1 MFPEVR
7 ANDCVVA
14 LPCDRPKGGSSIGKK
29 CRLVMWWGHR
39 LSAAKADPRDHRRP
53 EKCSLISRLGLFHSN
68 RKWDPPTLL
77 GPLPRTARWR
87 DLDENNIQPVE
98 IEGVS
103 EEVQR
108 VGWRALITC
117 ARPRGRVGP
126 ENT

>member
-1 MFPEVR
+1 MFFDF
-7 ANDCVVA
+7 AFGA
-14 LPCDRPKGGSSIGKK
+14 I
-29 CRLVMWWGHR
+29 
-39 LSAAKADPRDHRRP
+39 
-53 EKCSLISRLGLFHSN
+53 SLESKVG
-68 RKWDPPTLL
+68 PTLL
-77 GPLPRTARWR
+77 GPLPTSARWR
-87 DLDENNIQPVE
+87 DLDENNIRPVE